1 MKGRYKMI
9 DLGLKQKETLFR
21 DTEKELLSEF
31 YSKSTGKSNKEFR
44 FAKVDSNFISFLP
57 YLKDGAIKLYLYYAV
72 AAKNDTGESWHSIDT
87 ISQKLDVVGR
97 SIGNWNRQ
105 LEELGL
111 IFRTSNGKKSKTTFV
126 LPLTS
131 FAVKMS
137 AQKIEQI
144 LTELKLSEANE
155 FSRIF
160 GRVQSIT
167 KLYVKSQTSDT
178 ITGIL
183 SVHLNR
189 VSTVG
194 NTVINSIDTYVF
206 TVLPSLNE
214 DVAKKLSEYECKGK
228 VTIVDGE
235 EKITLGEKVF
245 TSFNCFL
252 VNVPSKVDETTV
264 YDIMSQ
270 LTKDNV
276 DFSDIDHISIQ
287 NLGGKND

>member
-1 MKGRYKMI
+1 MI
-9 DLGLKQKETLFR
+9 DLGLKQKETLFQ
-21 DTEKELLSEF
+21 DTESELLSEF

-44 FAKVDSNFISFLP
+44 FAKVDSNFINFLP
-57 YLKDGAIKLYLYYAV
+57 HLNDGAVKLYLYYAV
-72 AAKNDTGESWHSIDT
+72 AAKNDTGESWHSVDT
-87 ISQKLDVVGR
+87 ISKKLDTTGR

-137 AQKIEQI
+137 AQRIEQI
-144 LTELKLSEANE
+144 FTDLRLSDINE

-160 GRVQSIT
+160 GKFQSIT
-167 KLYVKSQTSDT
+167 KLYVKSQALET
-178 ITGIL
+178 ITSIL
-183 SVHLNR
+183 CVHLNR

-194 NTVINSIDTYVF
+194 ATVLNSVDTYIF

-214 DVAKKLSEYECKGK
+214 DVAKKLFEYEGKGK
-228 VTIVDGE
+228 VTIVDDEG
-235 EKITLGEKVF
+235 KITLGKKAF
-245 TSFNCFL
+245 DSSNCFF
-252 VNVPSKVDETTV
+252 VCVPSRVDEATV

-270 LTKDNV
+270 LTKVNV
-276 DFSDIDHISIQ
+276 DFSDVDHISIQ
-287 NLGGKND
+287 N